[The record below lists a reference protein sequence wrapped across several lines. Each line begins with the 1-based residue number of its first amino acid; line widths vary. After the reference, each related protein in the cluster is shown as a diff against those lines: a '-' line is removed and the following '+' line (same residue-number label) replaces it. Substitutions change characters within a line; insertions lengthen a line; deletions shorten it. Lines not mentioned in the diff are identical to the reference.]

1 MILLPSPPIV
11 LYFIIIAS
19 IRCSLEQR
27 SKYRYPFFFS
37 FSHDSMEPASSII
50 KASNDHAFFLAR
62 ISGKRKEKR
71 SGSNKINQSAV
82 TFLAIPPSPSKY
94 YQVTYT
100 CPTYQN
106 LTYPKSTTM
115 RHINVSK
122 N

>member
-1 MILLPSPPIV
+1 MILLPPPPIV
-11 LYFIIIAS
+11 LYFIFKRVFVVRLSNVRNIATPKF
-19 IRCSLEQR
+19 L
-27 SKYRYPFFFS
+27 S

-71 SGSNKINQSAV
+71 SGPNKINQSAV